1 MQPLRPYPGRQRLR
15 RFRSRRAHPRAAS
28 LDRPDATSPGAV
40 PAPATALDATDAAL
54 TREAAL
60 VRWLRRHGSVL
71 VGYSG
76 GVDSTYLAAVA
87 LATLGANRTLA
98 VIGRS
103 ASYPDSQWTMA
114 REVAA
119 RLGLPVLEVATG
131 EMSDP
136 RYAANPHNRCY
147 FCKGELWSKLAP
159 IARERGLAI
168 VVDGTNADD
177 LGGHRPG
184 MQAAREWGVASPL
197 ADAGLTKADIRA
209 NSATRGL
216 PTWDQP
222 SSPCLSSRLPT
233 GTAVTPLRL
242 ARVEAAERAA
252 RAVGV
257 TGNLRVRYHG
267 DVARVELD
275 AGELARWRAPGYRE
289 VLRDAVTAAGFAR
302 VELDLRGFRSG
313 MANEPPAAGDL
324 DVLDDASGGRRGA
337 TAVAVG
343 RGGRAAGPADGER

>member
-1 MQPLRPYPGRQRLR
+1 MPAFVTTDL
-15 RFRSRRAHPRAAS
+15 AA
-28 LDRPDATSPGAV
+28 D
-40 PAPATALDATDAAL
+40 
-54 TREAAL
+54 REAAL
-60 VRWLRRHGSVL
+60 VRWLELRGSVL
-71 VGYSG
+71 VGFSG

-87 LATLGANRTLA
+87 LATLGATRTLA

-103 ASYPDSQWTMA
+103 ASYPDAQWTTA

-119 RLGLPVLEVATG
+119 RIGLPVLEIATD

-147 FCKGELWSKLAP
+147 FCKGELWSKLVP
-159 IARERGLAI
+159 IARARDLA
-168 VVDGTNADD
+168 VVADGTNADD
-177 LGGHRPG
+177 LRGHRPG

-209 NSATRGL
+209 NSARRGL

-257 TGNLRVRYHG
+257 KGNLRVRFHG
-267 DVARVELD
+267 DTARVELD
-275 AGELARWRAPGYRE
+275 ADELARWRAPGRRDE
-289 VLRDAVTAAGFAR
+289 LRDAVQGAGFSR

-313 MANEPPAAGDL
+313 RANDAPAPADL
-324 DVLDDASGGRRGA
+324 DVLEGASG
-337 TAVAVG
+337 
-343 RGGRAAGPADGER
+343 RAGED